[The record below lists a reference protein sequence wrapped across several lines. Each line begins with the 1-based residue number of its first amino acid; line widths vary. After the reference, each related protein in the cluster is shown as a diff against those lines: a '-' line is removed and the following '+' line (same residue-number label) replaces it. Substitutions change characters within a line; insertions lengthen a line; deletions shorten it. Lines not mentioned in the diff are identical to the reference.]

1 MKKYL
6 TIAIAVLTVVL
17 VICAVVGL
25 VGLTALLIL
34 QADGISVFEEPTVPA
49 YQRPEEAA
57 PTEPEVTTQ
66 TKPLIEKPAEPITEP
81 ATEPPTEPTVEETT
95 NAETEPATEGPTEAE
110 TEPATEP
117 PTTPATKP
125 ESDSDKELLEILERN
140 DLDLQKLKE
149 KNCTQLI
156 TVSSSGNTARFRF
169 YTLENGKWKINE
181 ALTCNGFVGRRGVTD
196 SKREGDGCTPVG
208 LYSISDAF
216 YINQAPQT
224 GLDMFEIT
232 KDTYWV
238 DDPNSKYYNKRV
250 EGTENKDWNS
260 AEHMINYNP
269 AYEYGF
275 VIDYNVEAVYN
286 AGSAIFFH
294 VTATGTSGCVGTG
307 RQMVINY
314 LALLDKDCNPH
325 ILIE

>member
-6 TIAIAVLTVVL
+6 IVTITILTVVL
-17 VICAVVGL
+17 VICAVIAL

-34 QADGISVFEEPTVPA
+34 QADGISVFEKPTAPA
-49 YQRPEEAA
+49 YQRPEQVQ
-57 PTEPEVTTQ
+57 PTEPEASRP
-66 TKPLIEKPAEPITEP
+66 TKPLKEDPTEP
-81 ATEPPTEPTVEETT
+81 ATEPVTQPLTEPVTEPTAEETT
-95 NAETEPATEGPTEAE
+95 DAATEPPTEGQTEPETEPATKPE
-110 TEPATEP
+110 
-117 PTTPATKP
+117 TKP
-125 ESDSDKELLEILERN
+125 ESDVPDGLTELLRRNNLDVQQLAELE
-140 DLDLQKLKE
+140 
-149 KNCTQLI
+149 CTQLI
-156 TVSSSGNTARFRF
+156 TVSSSGNTARFCF
-169 YTLENGKWKINE
+169 YTLENGKWKIHDG
-181 ALTCNGFVGRRGVTD
+181 LTCNGYVGRRGVTS

-260 AEHMINYNP
+260 AEHMINYYP

-275 VIDYNVEAVYN
+275 VIDYNVECVYN

-294 VTATGTSGCVGTG
+294 VTSTGTSGCVGTG

>member
-1 MKKYL
+1 MM
-6 TIAIAVLTVVL
+6 IALRILAVVL
-17 VICAVVGL
+17 VVCVVVGL
-25 VGLTALLIL
+25 VGFAAAMIL
-34 QADGISVFEEPTVPA
+34 QADGISVFQESTVPA
-49 YQRPEEAA
+49 GQRPEEAA
-57 PTEPEVTTQ
+57 PTEPEVTKA
-66 TKPLIEKPAEPITEP
+66 TKPLIEKPAEMITEP
-81 ATEPPTEPTVEETT
+81 PTEPLTEPTVEETT
-95 NAETEPATEGPTEAE
+95 EAETEPATEGPTEAE
-110 TEPATEP
+110 TEPTTEP
-117 PTTPATKP
+117 PTTPVTKP
-125 ESDSDKELLEILERN
+125 ESDSSKDLVEILERN

-149 KNCTQLI
+149 KECTQLI
-156 TVSSSGNTARFRF
+156 TVSSVGNTARFCF
-169 YTLENGKWKINE
+169 YTYENGKWQVNE

-208 LYSISDAF
+208 FYSISEAF

-224 GLDMFEIT
+224 GLDMFKIT

-238 DDPNSKYYNKRV
+238 DDPNSQYYNKRV

-294 VTATGTSGCVGTG
+294 VTSTGTSGCVGTG